1 MGNGTRL
8 ALAIMILFLAM
19 VAFFFAFHPQGV
31 ENVTDGPSALQWL
44 MGEFDETSSGTA
56 ASTTQTNSGAT
67 PAQTTTPT
75 LTPQTSQ
82 SLTNT
87 STNTLPGL

>member
-8 ALAIMILFLAM
+8 AIAIMILFLAM

-44 MGEFDETSSGTA
+44 MGEFDETASGTA
-56 ASTTQTNSGAT
+56 ANANQSNAGAT
-67 PAQTTTPT
+67 PAQTTNPA
-75 LTPQTSQ
+75 TSHD
-82 SLTNT
+82 LTNT
-87 STNTLPGL
+87 SSTNLPGL